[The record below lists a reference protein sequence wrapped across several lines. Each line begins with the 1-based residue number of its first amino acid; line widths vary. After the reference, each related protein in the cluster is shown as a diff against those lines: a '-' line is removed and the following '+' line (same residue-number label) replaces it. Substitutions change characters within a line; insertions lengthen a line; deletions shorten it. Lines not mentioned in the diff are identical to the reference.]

1 MGSGGWRRLGRE
13 IAAQRAR
20 YGWTAAELAAYAGLS
35 VRTIEIIEAGTHT
48 GQPRRSTLT
57 KIEQAL
63 DWADDDCERI
73 LGGGRPRLRSDPRL
87 DRIRGAWR
95 KLSGEQQATVVAL
108 VETLI
113 RQR

>member
-1 MGSGGWRRLGRE
+1 MGGGGWQRLGRE

-20 YGWTAAELAAYAGLS
+20 YGWTAADLAAYAGLG
-35 VRTIEIIEAGTHT
+35 VRTIEIIEAGTHA

-63 DWADDDCERI
+63 DWADEDCERI
-73 LGGGRPRLRSDPRL
+73 LGGGRARVRSDPRL

-95 KLSGEQQATVVAL
+95 KLTAEQQATVVAL
-108 VETLI
+108 VDTLI
-113 RQR
+113 KQR